1 MSSINKEW
9 NKYQY
14 YELWLI
20 DARNTNLTSRRMD
33 NRMGK
38 TGIPESL

>member
-1 MSSINKEW
+1 MNCDHM
-9 NKYQY
+9 Q
-14 YELWLI
+14 I